1 MTDLYKYAAP
11 VARVL
16 LALMFIM
23 SGLQKLGDIP
33 GTIGYIQYGGL
44 PGFLVYPTILLEIG
58 GGIALAVG
66 YQARLAAL
74 LLAGFS
80 LLTGVLFHLIP
91 SGSAEGAMAQMQMIM
106 FMKNVSIAG
115 GMLMVVSMGAGAYSL
130 DNRAATGKAL
140 TA

>member
-11 VARVL
+11 IGRVL

-80 LLTGVLFHLIP
+80 LLAGVLFHLIP

-130 DNRAATGKAL
+130 DNRAAAGKAL